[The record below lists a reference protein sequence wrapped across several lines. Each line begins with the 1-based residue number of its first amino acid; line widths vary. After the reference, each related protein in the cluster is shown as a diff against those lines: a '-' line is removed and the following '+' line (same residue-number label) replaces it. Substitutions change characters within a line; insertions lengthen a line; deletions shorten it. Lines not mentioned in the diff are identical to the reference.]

1 MNNVPT
7 DQLNNNY
14 DDEIDLRELFHV
26 LWDKIFYIGAIT
38 SIFSLISIIYALML
52 PNIYQSQAVMMPMEA
67 NQGMS
72 GMLGQYSGM
81 ASLAGISLP
90 SESGSKAQ
98 EAIARIQSF
107 EFFSNSFL
115 PHIKLENLMAVKK
128 WNQASNTLTYNESAF
143 NAESGQWVRNVKL
156 PTSTIPS
163 SQKAYKQYQAI
174 MSVNEDKKTSFVTLS
189 VEHESPVIAQQWVE
203 IMMDQ
208 IDQVM
213 RDQDRQ
219 TALQSIAYLNSLAPT
234 VNYEEIKKALSS
246 LQQEQMKRLMM
257 VEANEN
263 YIFKILDSPIVP
275 EMKVKPQRSLIVIL
289 GTMLGMMLSVLGVL
303 AFHYTRTSSKHD
315 EPGFR

>member
-38 SIFSLISIIYALML
+38 FIFSLISIIYALKL

-128 WNQASNTLTYNESAF
+128 WNQASNTLTYDASAF
-143 NAESGQWVRNVKL
+143 NSESGQWVRKVKP

-163 SQKAYKQYQAI
+163 SQDAYKQYQAI
-174 MSVNEDKKTSFVTLS
+174 MSVSEDKKTSFVTLS
-189 VEHESPVIAQQWVE
+189 VEHKSPVIAQQWVE

-234 VNYEEIKKALSS
+234 VNYEEIKQALSS

-263 YIFKILDSPIVP
+263 YIFKVLDSPIVP
-275 EMKVKPQRSLIVIL
+275 EMKVKPKRSVIVIL
-289 GTMLGMMLSVLGVL
+289 GTILGMMLSVLGVL
-303 AFHYTRTSSKHD
+303 VLHYTRKSS
-315 EPGFR
+315 

>member
-1 MNNVPT
+1 MNNLST

-52 PNIYQSQAVMMPMEA
+52 PNIFQSQSMMMPMEEDA
-67 NQGMS
+67 GMK

-107 EFFSNSFL
+107 EFFSNNFL

-128 WNQASNTLTYNESAF
+128 WNQASNTLIYDESDF
-143 NAESGQWVRNVKL
+143 NSESRQWVRKVRL
-156 PTSTIPS
+156 PKSTIPS
-163 SQKAYKQYQAI
+163 SQEAYKKYQAI
-174 MSVNEDKKTSFVTLS
+174 MSVSEDKKTSFVTLS
-189 VEHESPVIAQQWVE
+189 VEHESPFIAQQWVE

-219 TALQSIAYLNSLAPT
+219 TAKKSIEYLNSLAPT
-234 VNYEEIKKALSS
+234 VNYEEIKQALSS

-263 YIFKILDSPIVP
+263 YIFKVLDSPIVP
-275 EMKVKPQRSLIVIL
+275 ELKVKPKRSLIVIW
-289 GTMLGMMLSVLGVL
+289 GTILGMVLSVLGVL
-303 AFHYTRTSSKHD
+303 ALHYTRKSSEHD

>member
-1 MNNVPT
+1 MT
-7 DQLNNNY
+7 MR
-14 DDEIDLRELFHV
+14 IDLRELFHV
-26 LWDKIFYIGAIT
+26 LRGKIFYIGAIT

-52 PNIYQSQAVMMPMEA
+52 PNIYQSQAKMMPMED

-128 WNQASNTLTYNESAF
+128 WNQASNTLTYDESAF
-143 NAESGQWVRNVKL
+143 NSESGQWLRKVK
-156 PTSTIPS
+156 PPKSNIPS
-163 SQKAYKQYQAI
+163 SQKAYKKYKEI
-174 MSVNEDKKTSFVTLS
+174 MSVKEDKKTRFVTLS
-189 VEHESPVIAQQWVE
+189 VEHESPFIAQQWVE
-203 IMMDQ
+203 ITMDQ

-219 TALQSIAYLNSLAPT
+219 TAMQSVEYLNSLAPT

-257 VEANEN
+257 VEANDN
-263 YIFKILDSPIVP
+263 YIFKALDSPIVP
-275 EMKVKPQRSLIVIL
+275 EMKSRPLRSLIVIL
-289 GTMLGMMLSVLGVL
+289 GSLLGMMLSVLGVL
-303 AFHYTRTSSKHD
+303 VFHYTR
-315 EPGFR
+315 EPS